1 MDKFHTDL
9 ISASDGTQL
18 AVRQVGP
25 LDADVTVIFSHGF
38 CLTMD
43 AWLPQCHHLSGELG
57 DTARLVFYD
66 QRGHGQSHT
75 PADPGTYTLAQL
87 GDDLNSVITAV
98 ARSRRVVLV
107 GHSMG
112 GMAIMTFAAQ
122 HPESL
127 AAIAGVGLISTAA
140 GQLARC
146 GIGRALNTPAV
157 PLLHYAAR
165 HAPWITSHTWAAV
178 RRAVA
183 PALGIPVAASPVVR
197 ANQVCCQMVSETPI
211 LTVAALLTEFRHHN
225 QMSAIAKFAH
235 LPALVACGEADPVTP
250 LQHSLDLAAQLP
262 NAELVRVPR
271 AGHMLELERP
281 HLISEAI
288 LRLITRARGSLPQ
301 LATA

>member
-1 MDKFHTDL
+1 MEKLHTEL
-9 ISASDGTQL
+9 ISATDGTQL

-25 LDADVTVIFSHGF
+25 PGADVTVIFSHGF

-43 AWLPQCHHLSGELG
+43 AWLPQCHHLSAALG

-75 PADPGTYTLAQL
+75 PADPGSYTLAQL
-87 GDDLNSVITAV
+87 GHDLNSVISTV
-98 ARSRRVVLV
+98 AGGQRVVLV

-112 GMAIMTFAAQ
+112 GMAIMNFAAH

-127 AAIAGVGLISTAA
+127 PAIAGVGLISTAA
-140 GQLARC
+140 GQLASC
-146 GIGRALNTPAV
+146 GIGRALSTPAV

-165 HAPWITSHTWAAV
+165 HAPWITSHTWSAL

-183 PALGIPVAASPVVR
+183 PALGIPVTTSPVVR
-197 ANQVCCQMVSETPI
+197 ANQVCCRMISDTPI
-211 LTVAALLTEFRHHN
+211 LTVAALLAEFRNHN
-225 QMSAIAKFAH
+225 QTGAIAKLAH
-235 LPALVACGEADPVTP
+235 LPALVACGEADPITP
-250 LQHSLDLAAQLP
+250 LQRSLDLAAQLP
-262 NAELVRVPR
+262 NAELVRVPH

-281 HLISEAI
+281 HLISAAI
-288 LRLITRARGSLPQ
+288 ERLVTRARGSVPQ